1 MVLAKT
7 RTPQQIK
14 FATIHH
20 SAVFGVPENG
30 DKLVRRLASHDAY
43 HARKGYT
50 TTKGEFGYT
59 YLLYHFAI
67 AGDGTIIQTQDTKYQ
82 RWHATDV
89 YKGAES
95 ANLWGIG
102 ILIEGNFD
110 QELPTQAQLVSAA
123 RVIRTWNEENNAQ
136 LIVRGHREFAAPKY
150 ATGCPGV
157 NMGVSV
163 DADSRLGQ
171 IITMAKGADMP
182 PVAIPTQMGTVLATV
197 LNIRKGPGT
206 NFAKIGRLVTGN
218 TVPVLAKSGLWLKID
233 WNGLDA
239 WVHGDYVKVV
249 VSAPEPDPAPGVVAR
264 LDELSYAS
272 EYVRERVGTVGSAER
287 QDELS
292 KLAAYIDNRRG
303 QLGG

>member
-1 MVLAKT
+1 
-7 RTPQQIK
+7 
-14 FATIHH
+14 
-20 SAVFGVPENG
+20 
-30 DKLVRRLASHDAY
+30 
-43 HARKGYT
+43 
-50 TTKGEFGYT
+50 
-59 YLLYHFAI
+59 
-67 AGDGTIIQTQDTKYQ
+67 
-82 RWHATDV
+82 
-89 YKGAES
+89 
-95 ANLWGIG
+95 
-102 ILIEGNFD
+102 
-110 QELPTQAQLVSAA
+110 
-123 RVIRTWNEENNAQ
+123 
-136 LIVRGHREFAAPKY
+136 
-150 ATGCPGV
+150 
-157 NMGVSV
+157 MGVFV